1 MGVWATGGEEEKERE
16 AEREEEEERTQWEAE
31 TKGDGRKQNNNI
43 NFQSL
48 DWILPTLLP
57 TDLMTFSVEFA
68 YEVQTD
74 GLDPLLL
81 HLCQLKLF
89 HNCLKS
95 LYNSEYNKILLY

>member
-1 MGVWATGGEEEKERE
+1 
-16 AEREEEEERTQWEAE
+16 
-31 TKGDGRKQNNNI
+31 
-43 NFQSL
+43 
-48 DWILPTLLP
+48 
-57 TDLMTFSVEFA
+57 MTFSVEFA

-81 HLCQLKLF
+81 HLCQLKLL